1 MLTPEYDTF
10 ADPEDQPQNG
20 SAGRSGTAQSD
31 GRGVGPVASLEGSP
45 GHSDGTLTVSGR
57 DPGGRFLTGNRAAV
71 PGSRRGR
78 RNRRTLSGLE
88 LLEQLERGGD
98 GLPSAEDRL
107 RLLLTDPDP
116 HVRLRIEVWLFTML
130 HGLPARRATEADLL
144 ASPEWRSLRTTI
156 LDALDGYPEA
166 SKAVSDAIKGVDPA
180 RLGDPQPVKVTLRWL
195 DQPDP

>member
-20 SAGRSGTAQSD
+20 SAGRSGTAQNT
-31 GRGVGPVASLEGSP
+31 GRGTGPAASSEGSP

-57 DPGGRFLTGNRAAV
+57 GPEGRFLTGNRAAV

-88 LLEQLERGGD
+88 LLEQLERGGE
-98 GLPSAEDRL
+98 GLPSAEERL

-130 HGLPARRATEADLL
+130 HGLPPRRATEADLI
-144 ASPEWRSLRTTI
+144 ASPEWQGLKVKI
-156 LDALDGYPEA
+156 LDALAGYPEA
-166 SKAVSDAIKGVDPA
+166 SKAVADAIMRIDPA
-180 RLGDPQPVKVTLRWL
+180 QPEEIEVRLQWL

>member
-10 ADPEDQPQNG
+10 ADPEDQPQNRP
-20 SAGRSGTAQSD
+20 AGRSGTAQNT

-45 GHSDGTLTVSGR
+45 GHSDGELTVSGR

-88 LLEQLERGGD
+88 LLEQLERGGED
-98 GLPSAEDRL
+98 LPSAEERL

-130 HGLPARRATEADLL
+130 HGLPPRRGLGTVPLSGADAWTQAVEACH
-144 ASPEWRSLRTTI
+144 R
-156 LDALDGYPEA
+156 
-166 SKAVSDAIKGVDPA
+166 AI
-180 RLGDPQPVKVTLRWL
+180 T
-195 DQPDP
+195 PDPSSTGS